1 MSVIPPNNNT
11 TLIIDDFINYATAHL
26 STVTGIVNTISLYPP
41 LGTPAPGVLPWT
53 GYQVAPA
60 TLGGGVLEVA
70 EEVLAAVQ
78 IQQELIQADI
88 ATANEILV
96 TEGIESSVDNTIV
109 VDYIANQQEL
119 IYNPV
124 VITEAVVSTNEQK
137 VSSILVKSNQPPEE
151 TPTPGPKL
159 PPSKNLDLIEK
170 ALIKI
175 GITNTK
181 IIRAVKANAMKE
193 SGGQPIEENLNYG
206 STSNERIKSIF
217 GARAKK
223 YTDAQL
229 DTIKKDKASMGEL
242 MYGPDSGQV
251 GKWLGNTTAGDGY
264 KYRGRGFIQITGKGN
279 YTAASLALYKDTK
292 LVTNP
297 GYALDAVGAADTCA
311 WFINR
316 SLASFT
322 KKMGIPKDTTSQEDA
337 NLLVTSIIAGS
348 PIKRSGTGYLTTLV
362 VKVDKYASQ
371 IA

>member
-26 STVTGIVNTISLYPP
+26 STVSGIVNTVSLYPP
-41 LGTPAPGVLPWT
+41 LATPAPGVLPWS

-60 TLGGGVLEVA
+60 TAGGGVLAVE

-78 IQQELIQADI
+78 IQQELLQADI
-88 ATANEILV
+88 VFANEILA
-96 TEGIESSVDNTIV
+96 TEVLASSAETTIV

-119 IYNPV
+119 VYNPV
-124 VITEAVVSTNEQK
+124 VITEAVVVIKEQK
-137 VSSILVKSNQPPEE
+137 ANDKKEEKPEP
-151 TPTPGPKL
+151 PTPGPKL
-159 PPSKNLDLIEK
+159 PQSKNLDLIEK

-175 GITNTK
+175 GITNKK
-181 IIRAVKANAMKE
+181 IIKAVQANAIKE

-206 STSNERIKSIF
+206 GTSNERIKSIF

-223 YTDAQL
+223 YSDAEL
-229 DTIKKDKASMGEL
+229 NIIKKDKASFGEL
-242 MYGPDSGQV
+242 MYGRDTTVGQS
-251 GKWLGNTTAGDGY
+251 LGNTDVGDGY

-279 YTAASLALYKDTK
+279 YTAASLGIYKNTT

-297 GYALDAVGAADTCA
+297 DYALDSVGAADTCA
-311 WFINR
+311 WFVNR
-316 SLASFT
+316 SLATFV
-322 KKMGIPKDTTSQEDA
+322 KKMGIPADTTSQADA

-348 PIKRSGTGYLTTLV
+348 PIKRGGDGYLSSLV
-362 VKVDKYASQ
+362 VKVDTFASQ

>member
-26 STVTGIVNTISLYPP
+26 STVSGIVNTLSLYPP
-41 LGTPAPGVLPWT
+41 VAAPAPGVLPWA
-53 GYQVAPA
+53 GYQVQPA
-60 TLGGGVLEVA
+60 TPGGGVMEA
-70 EEVLAAVQ
+70 QEEVLAAVQ
-78 IQQELIQADI
+78 IQQELLQADI
-88 ATANEILV
+88 VFANEILA
-96 TEGIESSVDNTIV
+96 TGGLESSADTAIV
-109 VDYIANQQEL
+109 ADYIVNQEEL
-119 IYNPV
+119 VYNPII
-124 VITEAVVSTNEQK
+124 ITEAVVAINEQK
-137 VSSILVKSNQPPEE
+137 VSTTPVKTKENEEPPI
-151 TPTPGPKL
+151 PGPKL

-206 STSNERIKSIF
+206 STSNERIRSIF

-223 YTDAQL
+223 YTDVEL
-229 DTIKKDKASMGEL
+229 DTIKKDKSAMGEL

-251 GKWLGNTTAGDGY
+251 GMWLGNTTAGDGY

-279 YTAASLALYKDTK
+279 YTAASLAIYKDTK

-297 GYALDAVGAADTCA
+297 EYALDAVGAADTCA

-322 KKMGIPKDTTSQEDA
+322 KKMGIPRDTTSQEDA

-362 VKVDKYASQ
+362 VKVDKYAAQ